1 MNTKS
6 ILVTTPTGNIGRG
19 VVRGLLKEGINVR
32 VIARDPARLDPDDAR
47 RIEVFQG
54 STDDPSLL
62 ERALKGAQA
71 LFWCTPPTEAVDVIG
86 HYTRFA
92 QAAAQAIHANGTP
105 RVVTISSGGKG
116 LAGDAGPIS
125 GLHAMEDVIDTTDA
139 AVRHLRCGDFMENFI
154 YQVNPMV
161 NAGAFYYPM
170 RGDVPMPMVT
180 TKDIA
185 AVAVMWLRRDDWTG
199 QAGIGV
205 QGPAD
210 LSMDQAAMVFS
221 KVLERPVQF
230 HGIPVEAYRASM
242 LKNGSSEGE
251 TEALIKM
258 WAAVESG
265 IYRAEPRTLET
276 TTPTTLEVWATE
288 HLKPLIQK

>member
-6 ILVTTPTGNIGRG
+6 ILVTTPTGNIGHR
-19 VVRGLLKEGINVR
+19 VVRGLLEKGARVR
-32 VIARDPARLDPDDAR
+32 VIARDPARLEPDVAR
-47 RIEVFQG
+47 QIEVFQG
-54 STDDPSLL
+54 STDDQSLL
-62 ERALKGAQA
+62 ERALEGAQA
-71 LFWCTPPTEAVDVIG
+71 LFWCTPPTEVEDPLEY
-86 HYTRFA
+86 YTRFA
-92 QAAAQAIHANGTP
+92 RAAAQAIRANGTP

-116 LAGDAGPIS
+116 LASDAGSIS

-154 YQVNPMV
+154 YQANPMV
-161 NAGAFYYPM
+161 KAGAFYYPL

-185 AVAVMWLRRDDWTG
+185 AVAVSWLMRDDWIG

-230 HGIPVEAYRASM
+230 HSISAEAYRTSM
-242 LKNGSSEGE
+242 LQHGSSESDIK
-251 TEALIKM
+251 ALTKM

-265 IYRAEPRTLET
+265 IYRAEPRTPET
-276 TTPTTLEVWATE
+276 TTPTTLEAWATE